1 MPRLRWRR
9 HLEPAGDA
17 TTMTDTV
24 SARTADLSWAP
35 ERVAVGPF
43 LREKGAITNWPR
55 ARMLG
60 NTSAGWKASPH
71 RLILSLSRS
80 GTKTTARSSILN
92 GGVRPAGPYPYCGL
106 TPNTLSYFAPYVTDG
121 CMISFQ
127 KSRIGTSGTGAS
139 FTRSSSG
146 PFGTPLD
153 PSSAVPPCAFTPTPL
168 SGFIFRQTTG
178 RLPQTLTPHQRTWA
192 LTIATFRFQE
202 TSGFLFGLRSSG
214 QPRTD
219 GRVEILKSPARNEN
233 QGRRNNG
240 WPSPSACSPSTRK
253 DETRFCENRRGSH
266 NDYSPF

>member
-9 HLEPAGDA
+9 HLAPAGDA

-24 SARTADLSWAP
+24 SARTAALSWAP
-35 ERVAVGPF
+35 ERAAAGPF
-43 LREKGAITNWPR
+43 LREKGAITNWPP
-55 ARMLG
+55 ARTLR
-60 NTSAGWKASPH
+60 NTSAGWKASPL

-80 GTKTTARSSILN
+80 GTKTTARSSISN
-92 GGVRPAGPYPYCGL
+92 AGVRQAGPYPYCGL
-106 TPNTLSYFAPYVTDG
+106 TPNTSSYFAPYVTDG

-127 KSRIGTSGTGAS
+127 KSRIGTSGAGAS

-214 QPRTD
+214 QSRTY
-219 GRVEILKSPARNEN
+219 GRMATLRSPVRNESK
-233 QGRRNNG
+233 GSRNEG
-240 WPSPSACSPSTRK
+240 SLSP
-253 DETRFCENRRGSH
+253 
-266 NDYSPF
+266 